1 MLLLG
6 IDLGTSSVKVSIV
19 DGRTGHCICSTYYP
33 EQEAEIESPYP
44 GWAEQSPDKWWDHC
58 RQAIKKLHST
68 RQYDPKN
75 IRALGIAYQMHGLVM
90 LDKQGNSLR
99 NSIIWCDSRAVPY
112 GEKAFQSLGTDYC
125 LHHLLNSPGNFTASK
140 LAWVKEN
147 EPDIF
152 AKADKIMLPG
162 DFISFKLTG
171 EISSSISALSE
182 GIFWDFKT
190 RSVSGELLTHFGF
203 DPSLLPQIKNVFSVH
218 GLLQKQAA
226 LELGLEP
233 GIPISYK
240 AGDQPNNA
248 FSLNIL
254 EPGEVAANAGTSG
267 VIYAVTETPETD
279 PLSRVNQ
286 FAHVNYSNELE
297 RIGVLLCINGAG
309 ISNKWIRS
317 LAGDQFSYEV
327 LNQKAAAIPA
337 GADGLSFLPFGNGS
351 ERMLENKYTGASFQG
366 IDLNKH
372 TIGHLYRAGLEG
384 VAFAFRYGLDIM
396 RNCGLQPSLIKA
408 NHANM
413 FLSAVFTNSFVNAT
427 GIPVELYQSDGSRG
441 AALGAGIGAGLLT
454 LKEAFAGF
462 NPVRRIEP
470 DNISKYTDLYEQW
483 SSQLKSN
490 LSAIK

>member
-1 MLLLG
+1 
-6 IDLGTSSVKVSIV
+6 
-19 DGRTGHCICSTYYP
+19 
-33 EQEAEIESPYP
+33 
-44 GWAEQSPDKWWDHC
+44 
-58 RQAIKKLHST
+58 
-68 RQYDPKN
+68 
-75 IRALGIAYQMHGLVM
+75 
-90 LDKQGNSLR
+90 
-99 NSIIWCDSRAVPY
+99 
-112 GEKAFQSLGTDYC
+112 
-125 LHHLLNSPGNFTASK
+125 
-140 LAWVKEN
+140 
-147 EPDIF
+147 
-152 AKADKIMLPG
+152 
-162 DFISFKLTG
+162 
-171 EISSSISALSE
+171 
-182 GIFWDFKT
+182 
-190 RSVSGELLTHFGF
+190 
-203 DPSLLPQIKNVFSVH
+203 
-218 GLLQKQAA
+218 
-226 LELGLEP
+226 
-233 GIPISYK
+233 
-240 AGDQPNNA
+240 
-248 FSLNIL
+248 
-254 EPGEVAANAGTSG
+254 

-309 ISNKWIRS
+309 ISNRWIRS